1 MTAARSTN
9 IRLSTERTTTVN
21 QEPAIAQPA
30 VMHPTPLARL
40 RARSLGLAFG
50 LTAASLLWLDLS
62 SRMTA
67 AGHRI
72 ADLDA
77 TRSQLVE
84 ARISA
89 LLRHAAATD
98 SRRIEA
104 RARALG
110 FQPVSGEQHLAVSD
124 ARALPRADAGQPE
137 QALTI
142 ARRAA
147 AAPVAVGSPPD
158 LGGMLV
164 EFGAAA
170 PASAAEINGGVEAT
184 R

>member
-1 MTAARSTN
+1 MNR
-9 IRLSTERTTTVN
+9 
-21 QEPAIAQPA
+21 EPLIAPPP
-30 VMHPTPLARL
+30 VTRPTPSTSF
-40 RARSLGLAFG
+40 RARSAGLALG
-50 LTAASLLWLDLS
+50 LTAASLLWLGLS

-72 ADLDA
+72 AALDA
-77 TRSQLVE
+77 TRGQLVE

-98 SRRIEA
+98 SRRIQA
-104 RARALG
+104 RAQALG
-110 FQPVSGEQHLAVSD
+110 FQPVSAARHLTVRDS
-124 ARALPRADAGQPE
+124 RALPLADAGQPE
-137 QALTI
+137 QALAI
-142 ARRAA
+142 ARRAGA
-147 AAPVAVGSPPD
+147 DPVNLGSQPD

-170 PASAAEINGGVEAT
+170 PASAAEIGTEVGAT